1 MKTILLAV
9 AGLSPQVLTE
19 TLYALYQQGRPVDEI
34 HVITTHSGKERIYAT
49 LLAPTDGMFRRYLR
63 DYGIP
68 AESVAFDFDHIH
80 VVRDENGI
88 ELDDILDE
96 DDNVLLMRTCAEL
109 AFRFTADPGSAVYFS
124 IAGGRK
130 TMSACLMA
138 AAQFYGRPQDRICH
152 VLVTPEFESNRDFFY
167 PPPVSMHI
175 ELRDKD
181 GKPYIRETRYAEVN
195 LVFIPFVS
203 LRDRLSEDQLRSP
216 KDPAQL
222 MLSLIREQPP
232 MLEVDLAS
240 GCLRYKGRELDVHP
254 AHLALYAF
262 FALEKKACAREL
274 KTCRGC
280 AECYLPL
287 TDVLARAGE
296 IAALYTR
303 LARTRELES
312 MSDKGIVNLDAPN
325 FNSYKSKLKAA
336 IERAYGLRES
346 RGLII
351 ESKGKKPDTTFGI
364 RLGRESI
371 RVIQ

>member
-1 MKTILLAV
+1 
-9 AGLSPQVLTE
+9 
-19 TLYALYQQGRPVDEI
+19 
-34 HVITTHSGKERIYAT
+34 
-49 LLAPTDGMFRRYLR
+49 MFRRYLD
-63 DYGIP
+63 DYGLAPGTI
-68 AESVAFDFDHIH
+68 AFDFDHVH

-96 DDNVLLMRTCAEL
+96 DDNALLMRTCVEW

-138 AAQFYGRPQDRICH
+138 AAQFYGRLQDRICH

-167 PPPVSMHI
+167 PPPVSMPI
-175 ELRDKD
+175 ELRDRD

-203 LRDRLSEDQLRSP
+203 LRDRLSEDQLRAP
-216 KDPAQL
+216 KDPAL
-222 MLSLIREQPP
+222 LLLSLIREEPP
-232 MLEVDLAS
+232 VLEVDLAS

-262 FALEKKACAREL
+262 FALEKKACARGRP
-274 KTCRGC
+274 TCRGC

-287 TDVLARAGE
+287 TDILARKDE
-296 IAALYTR
+296 IAVLYAP

-312 MSDKGIVNLDAPN
+312 MSERGIVSLDAPN

-336 IERAYGLRES
+336 IERGFGLRES
-346 RGLII
+346 RRLII

-364 RLGRESI
+364 RLARENI